1 MIILSTWFGLK
12 FSSRILGPI
21 LSIIKDTEKIIQDN
35 FSSKIRV
42 IEGNNEFNFLS
53 KVLNKMIEKLK
64 VQKINYSRQK
74 KQ

>member
-64 VQKINYSRQK
+64 VQKK
-74 KQ
+74 